1 MADIKNILFPTDFS
15 ENTREALTFALEI
28 ARMSGAKLHIMHS
41 IEEPYNFTMPDET
54 AENTEVNRSLSQTV
68 KKLFENLEDEIL
80 GDSKYKELNI
90 ETSIQT
96 GRAVYTI
103 LEETKTRNVDI
114 IIMGAQGRT
123 GLKEVLFGSTTAEV
137 IQHSNVPVLALPQE
151 SVYNGFKQITFAT
164 DYQDGDLKALQFVVE
179 LAKLFNSKII
189 VYHSILKSDLKSE
202 IMFRGFKELVTEKIS
217 YKNIEFEEDK
227 FTHFIEAAIN
237 KVEQQNVSLLVMVH
251 YEKSFPPLPKQQSK
265 EMSHY
270 SEVPLLVLPG
280 KELAN
285 TKR

>member
-15 ENTREALTFALEI
+15 ENTRNALTFVLEI
-28 ARMSGAKLHIMHS
+28 ARACDASLHIMHS
-41 IEEPYNFTMPDET
+41 IEEPYNFAMLDEAPLT
-54 AENTEVNRSLSQTV
+54 TEINKNLSQTV
-68 KKLFENLEDEIL
+68 KKLFENLVDEIQQ
-80 GDSKYKELNI
+80 DSKYKELKI

-96 GRAVYTI
+96 GRTIYSI
-103 LEETKTRNVDI
+103 LEETKNRNVDM

-123 GLKEVLFGSTTAEV
+123 GLKKVLFGSTTSEV
-137 IQHSNVPVLALPQE
+137 IQRSNVPVLVLPE
-151 SVYNGFKQITFAT
+151 EAVYDGFNQITFAT

-179 LAKLFNSKII
+179 FAKLFNSKLI

-202 IMFRGFKELVTEKIS
+202 IMFRGFRELVTETIS
-217 YKNIEFEEDK
+217 YNKIVFEEDK
-227 FTHFIEAAIN
+227 STHFVEAMIN
-237 KVEQQNVSLLVMVH
+237 KVEQQNVSLLAMVH

-265 EMSHY
+265 EMSYY

-280 KELAN
+280 KELAS